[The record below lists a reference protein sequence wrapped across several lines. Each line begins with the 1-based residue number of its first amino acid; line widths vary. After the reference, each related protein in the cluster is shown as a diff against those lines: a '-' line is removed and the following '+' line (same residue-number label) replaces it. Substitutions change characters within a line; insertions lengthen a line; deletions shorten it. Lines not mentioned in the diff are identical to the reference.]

1 MPPSCPRALPT
12 DGDFK
17 DIQGSRGAE
26 QAGNL
31 NVLEQVLF
39 GGQLLKEAV
48 LRPYLKLCGPAE
60 VAPRG
65 GVVDRMHIHHYLP
78 LLVRELIERL
88 FVGLRLADFIQTT
101 PPTDHGALDMQQS
114 SSRHLPLYACSD
126 AGQQQGRCHA
136 CSECFPES
144 R

>member
-48 LRPYLKLCGPAE
+48 LRYKDA
-60 VAPRG
+60 
-65 GVVDRMHIHHYLP
+65 
-78 LLVRELIERL
+78 
-88 FVGLRLADFIQTT
+88 GLRKRAEWERTWELQREEDRLT
-101 PPTDHGALDMQQS
+101 
-114 SSRHLPLYACSD
+114 
-126 AGQQQGRCHA
+126 
-136 CSECFPES
+136 
-144 R
+144 